1 MLGQMLGNL
10 RLSSIC
16 LQLQTPLCNSLST
29 FALPRNCN
37 FLGNTQNNSVTTAEL
52 RLNLVRHVGLDVV
65 FANFG
70 EKTHPTDCV
79 LKCIN
84 PYVNLNQQCNS

>member
-1 MLGQMLGNL
+1 
-10 RLSSIC
+10 
-16 LQLQTPLCNSLST
+16 
-29 FALPRNCN
+29 
-37 FLGNTQNNSVTTAEL
+37 L

-65 FANFG
+65 FAKFG

-84 PYVNLNQQCNS
+84 PYVD